1 MTNMTATMLAPRTV
15 LVVDDD
21 EDVRDLAVSFLEA
34 LGLIALQ
41 AADAPEALRL
51 LAEHPEVRVLFSDV
65 RMPGMNGVELATEA
79 RRRWPHL
86 SVVLTSG
93 YVGGATVQDVEFVPK
108 PYRVSDVEKAICRTF
123 G

>member
-1 MTNMTATMLAPRTV
+1 MTATMLAPRTV

-86 SVVLTSG
+86 NVVLTSG